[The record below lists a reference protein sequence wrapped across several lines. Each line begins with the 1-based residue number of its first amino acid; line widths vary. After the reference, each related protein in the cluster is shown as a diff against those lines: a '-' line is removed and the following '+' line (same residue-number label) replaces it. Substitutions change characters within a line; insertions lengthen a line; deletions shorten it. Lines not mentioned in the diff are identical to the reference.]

1 MSNIEKTPVASAA
14 RKTKFEIDE
23 HKEKMEEI
31 AEKKKPESSKGGQIT
46 KMPDDDDSS
55 DYEKNLEVNWNHVW
69 REEYEKDL
77 EKQNKLIQI

>member
-1 MSNIEKTPVASAA
+1 MSNIEKTPVASVA

>member
-1 MSNIEKTPVASAA
+1 MSNIEKTPVASVA

-31 AEKKKPESSKGGQIT
+31 AEKKKPESSNGGQIT

>member
-1 MSNIEKTPVASAA
+1 MSNIEKSPVASVA

-23 HKEKMEEI
+23 HNEKMEEI
-31 AEKKKPESSKGGQIT
+31 AEKKKPESSKGGKISQ
-46 KMPDDDDSS
+46 MPDDDDSS

-77 EKQNKLIQI
+77 EKYNKLIQI